1 MRIYLAVASF
11 SCALLITEVTLT
23 RIFSVTLMYHFA
35 FLVLSIALFGL
46 GSGAIV
52 HFVTDFFRRRAEF
65 YLGWIAL
72 LAAASLPLCLGV
84 VLRMPVSPYLWTWIN
99 VARLIGT
106 ICVCIVPF
114 FFCGLFLSLLYT
126 HRQELVSR
134 LYSWDVMGAA
144 LGAICSLFLMYW
156 IDALRVAWIAGC
168 LLLSTAILVTP
179 QRRRASLFAAVGGL
193 LLVFALGWT
202 GDWLRLHYVKGQ
214 AEPALEFSRWNAFS
228 RVSVL
233 DAGDRKIVQI
243 DADASTE
250 ILSGSRH
257 TAEAGEK
264 LLSSITGLVYRLR
277 SNGRAL
283 IMGSGGG
290 RDILTARLAGHS
302 TIGIEINPIIVRDLL
317 LDRYHDYSGKL
328 ISQPGVEVFVD
339 EARSFLERID
349 GQFDVIQGN
358 AVDTWAATSGGS
370 LTLSESYLYTVEAFE
385 LYFRRLREDGIL
397 TLGRWSFDPPQQT
410 LRLAALALEAMKRQ
424 GIPHAQDK
432 IFLISDP
439 SYTQGEGTPAV
450 IFIKKLPFSPQDLA
464 VLRAAASE
472 NGYHLLYDPARQE
485 ATPFYQLIQTDD
497 SRGFFEQYPLNVRPP
512 TDDQPFF
519 FTLNWA
525 DLWSVWNTPE
535 EVRKNNAGLF
545 MLLVTFVVLCVLTAV
560 CFLLPMV
567 ISSRKQLAR
576 PGNGLFFLSIGI
588 AFMMMETVLIQRSI
602 QFVGHP
608 SYAFPTVVCALL
620 LGCAWG
626 SWRSSRVGRDRMSK
640 VLSQSALVA
649 AGSVFIGVWVFPLW
663 LKIGFGWPLWIRF
676 FWLAIPIV
684 GLGTVLGRLL
694 PLGIKSIRR
703 EEVPWA
709 WALNGVGSVL
719 GTALAVLVAVQIGFS
734 GVFWCSIG
742 LYLLTASPVMR
753 PGLANFK
760 IQDTRY
766 KQAPNS
772 KQKMR

>member
-52 HFVTDFFRRRAEF
+52 HVVTDFFRRRAES
-65 YLGWIAL
+65 YLGWIAF

-84 VLRMPVSPYLWTWIN
+84 VLRFPVSPYLWTWSN
-99 VARLIGT
+99 VGRLIGT
-106 ICVCIVPF
+106 VCVCIIPF

-134 LYSWDVMGAA
+134 LYSWDVLGAA
-144 LGAICSLFLMYW
+144 LGASCSLFLIQW
-156 IDALRVAWIAGC
+156 IDAIRVTWIAGC
-168 LLLSTAILVTP
+168 FLLSTALLVAP
-179 QRRRASLFAAVGGL
+179 RRGRASLFAAVGGL
-193 LLVFALGWT
+193 LLVFALGWA
-202 GDWLRLHYVKGQ
+202 GDWLRLHYVKGRV
-214 AEPALEFSRWNAFS
+214 EPVLEFSKWNAFS
-228 RVSVL
+228 RVTVL

-250 ILSGSRH
+250 ILSGEGQ

-264 LLSSITGLVYRLR
+264 LLSAITGLVYRLR

-302 TIGIEINPIIVRDLL
+302 AVGVEINPIIVRDLL
-317 LDRYHDYSGKL
+317 RDRYYDYSGKL
-328 ISQPGVEVFVD
+328 ISRPGVEVFID

-410 LRLAALALEAMKRQ
+410 LRLVGLALEAMEQQ
-424 GIPHAQDK
+424 GIPHPQDK

-439 SYTQGEGTPAV
+439 SFTQGEGTPAV
-450 IFIKKLPFSPQDLA
+450 IFIKKLPFSQQELS
-464 VLRAAASE
+464 VLRTAASQK
-472 NGYHLLYDPARQE
+472 GYRLLYDPGRQE
-485 ATPFYQLIQTDD
+485 TTPFYQLIQADD
-497 SRGFFEQYPLNVRPP
+497 RQEFFEQYPLNVRPP

-519 FTLNWA
+519 FFTLNWS
-525 DLWSVWNTPE
+525 DLLSVWNTPE

-545 MLLVTFVVLCVLTAV
+545 ILLLTFVVLCVLTSV

-567 ISSRKQLAR
+567 VSKRKQSVRL
-576 PGNGLFFLSIGI
+576 GDGLFFLSIGI

-620 LGCAWG
+620 LGCACG
-626 SWRSSRVGRDRMSK
+626 SWRSSRVARDQISK
-640 VLSQSALVA
+640 LLSQSSLVA
-649 AGSVFIGVWVFPLW
+649 AGSVFIGIWVFPLW
-663 LKIGFGWPLWIRF
+663 LKVGFGWPLWIRF

-719 GTALAVLVAVQIGFS
+719 GTSLAVMVAVQIGFS

-742 LYLLTASPVMR
+742 LYLLTGSSLLR
-753 PGLANFK
+753 PGK
-760 IQDTRY
+760 RSST
-766 KQAPNS
+766 
-772 KQKMR
+772 

>member
-1 MRIYLAVASF
+1 MRIYLAVASV

-52 HFVTDFFRRRAEF
+52 HFVTDFFRRRAEAF
-65 YLGWIAL
+65 LGWIVL
-72 LAAASLPLCLGV
+72 LAAVSLPLCLDV
-84 VLRMPVSPYLWTWIN
+84 VLRLPVSPYLWTWIN

-106 ICVCIVPF
+106 VCVCIVPF
-114 FFCGLFLSLLYT
+114 FFCGLFLSLFYT

-134 LYSWDVMGAA
+134 LYSWDVLGAA
-144 LGAICSLFLMYW
+144 LGASCSLLLIQW
-156 IDALRVAWIAGC
+156 IDAIRVIWIAGC
-168 LLLSTAILVTP
+168 LLLAAALLIAP
-179 QRRRASLFAAVGGL
+179 RRRSASLFVSVGGI
-193 LLVFALGWT
+193 LLVFVLGWT

-214 AEPALEFSRWNAFS
+214 KEPVLEFSKWNAFS

-250 ILSGSRH
+250 ILSGDRH

-264 LLSSITGLVYRLR
+264 LLSAITGLVYRLR

-283 IMGSGGG
+283 IMGAGGG

-302 TIGIEINPIIVRDLL
+302 AVGVEINPIIVSDLL

-339 EARSFLERID
+339 EARSFLERTD

-385 LYFRRLREDGIL
+385 LYFHRLREDGIL

-410 LRLAALALEAMKRQ
+410 LRLAALAMEAMKRR
-424 GIPHAQDK
+424 GIPHPQDK

-439 SYTQGEGTPAV
+439 SFTQGEGTPAV
-450 IFIKKLPFSPQDLA
+450 IFVKKLPFSQQELA
-464 VLRAAASE
+464 LLRTAAAE
-472 NGYHLLYDPARQE
+472 NGYRSLYGPARQE
-485 ATPFYQLIQTDD
+485 TTPFYQLIQADD
-497 SRGFFEQYPLNVRPP
+497 SQNFFDEYPLNVRPP

-519 FTLNWA
+519 FFTLNWS
-525 DLWSVWNTPE
+525 DLWSVWKTPE
-535 EVRKNNAGLF
+535 EVRKSNAGLF
-545 MLLVTFVVLCVLTAV
+545 ILLVTFVVLCVLTSV

-567 ISSRKQLAR
+567 VSRQKRRVRL
-576 PGNGLFFLSIGI
+576 GDGLFFLSIGI
-588 AFMMMETVLIQRSI
+588 AFMMMETALIQRSI

-626 SWRSSRVGRDRMSK
+626 SWRSSRVSRDRISK
-640 VLSQSALVA
+640 VLSRSALLA
-649 AGSVFIGVWVFPLW
+649 AGCVFVGVWVFPLW
-663 LKIGFGWPLWIRF
+663 LEIGFGWSLWVRF
-676 FWLAIPIV
+676 LWLAIPV
-684 GLGTVLGRLL
+684 LGLGTVLGRLL

-703 EEVPWA
+703 DEVPWA

-719 GTALAVLVAVQIGFS
+719 GTVVAVLIAIQMGFS
-734 GVFWCSIG
+734 AVFWCSIG
-742 LYLLTASPVMR
+742 LYLLTGSSLR
-753 PGLANFK
+753 PGISNSK

-766 KQAPNS
+766 H
-772 KQKMR
+772 

>member
-1 MRIYLAVASF
+1 MRIYVAVALF

-84 VLRMPVSPYLWTWIN
+84 VLRLPVSPYLWTWIN
-99 VARLIGT
+99 VGRLIGT

-134 LYSWDVMGAA
+134 IYSWDVMGAA
-144 LGAICSLFLMYW
+144 LGAACSLFLMQW
-156 IDALRVAWIAGC
+156 IDAIKVAWIAGC
-168 LLLSTAILVTP
+168 LLLLTALLVAP
-179 QRRRASLFAAVGGL
+179 QRRRAPLFAAVVGL
-193 LLVFALGWT
+193 LLVFTLGWT
-202 GDWLRLHYVKGQ
+202 GDWLRLHYVKGR
-214 AEPALEFSRWNAFS
+214 AEPVLEFSRWNAFS

-250 ILSGSRH
+250 ILSGDLH
-257 TAEAGEK
+257 TDEAGEK
-264 LLSSITGLVYRLR
+264 LLSAITGLVYRLR
-277 SNGRAL
+277 SNGRVL

-290 RDILTARLAGHS
+290 RDLLTARLAGHS
-302 TIGIEINPIIVRDLL
+302 TVGVEINPIIVRDLL
-317 LDRYHDYSGKL
+317 LDRYHEYSGRL
-328 ISQPGVEVFVD
+328 IGQPGIEVFVD

-349 GQFDVIQGN
+349 EQFDVIQGN

-424 GIPHAQDK
+424 GIPHPRDK

-439 SYTQGEGTPAV
+439 SYSQGEGTPAV
-450 IFIKKLPFSPQDLA
+450 IYIKKLPFSPQELA
-464 VLRAAASE
+464 VLRTAASE
-472 NGYHLLYDPARQE
+472 NGYHLLYDPGLQE
-485 ATPFYQLIQTDD
+485 ATPFYQLIQADD
-497 SRGFFEQYPLNVRPP
+497 SADFFERYPLNVRPP
-512 TDDQPFF
+512 TDDQPFFF

-545 MLLVTFVVLCVLTAV
+545 MLLLTFVVLCALTLF
-560 CFLLPMV
+560 CFLLPMLV
-567 ISSRKQLAR
+567 SSRNQRVR
-576 PGNGLFFLSIGI
+576 PREGLFFLSIGI

-626 SWRSSRVGRDRMSK
+626 SWRSSRVPTERMSK
-640 VLSQSALVA
+640 VLSQFALLA

-663 LKIGFGWPLWIRF
+663 LKIGFGWTLWIRF
-676 FWLAIPIV
+676 LWLAVPIV

-694 PLGIKSIRR
+694 PLGIRSIRR

-719 GTALAVLVAVQIGFS
+719 GTTLAVLVAVQIGFS
-734 GVFWCSIG
+734 GVFWCSIV
-742 LYLLTASPVMR
+742 LYLLTGSSLLR
-753 PGLANFK
+753 PGTSNSK

-766 KQAPNS
+766 KQVPNS
-772 KQKMR
+772 KH

>member
-1 MRIYLAVASF
+1 VRIYLAVASF

-52 HFVTDFFRRRAEF
+52 HFVTDFFRRRAES
-65 YLGWIAL
+65 YLGWIAF

-84 VLRMPVSPYLWTWIN
+84 VLRLPVSPYLWTWTN
-99 VARLIGT
+99 VGRLIGT
-106 ICVCIVPF
+106 VCVCIIPF

-134 LYSWDVMGAA
+134 LYSWDVLGAA
-144 LGAICSLFLMYW
+144 LGASCSLFLIQW
-156 IDALRVAWIAGC
+156 IDAIRVTWIAGC
-168 LLLSTAILVTP
+168 FLLSTALLVAP
-179 QRRRASLFAAVGGL
+179 RRGRASLFAAVGGL
-193 LLVFALGWT
+193 LLVFALGWA
-202 GDWLRLHYVKGQ
+202 GDWLRLHYVKGRV
-214 AEPALEFSRWNAFS
+214 EPVLEFSKWNAFS
-228 RVSVL
+228 RVTVL

-250 ILSGSRH
+250 ILSGEGQ

-264 LLSSITGLVYRLR
+264 LLSAITGLVYRLR

-302 TIGIEINPIIVRDLL
+302 AVGVEINPIIVRDLL
-317 LDRYHDYSGKL
+317 RDRYYDYSGKL
-328 ISQPGVEVFVD
+328 ISRPGVEVFID

-410 LRLAALALEAMKRQ
+410 LRLVGLALEAMEQQ
-424 GIPHAQDK
+424 GIPHPQDK

-439 SYTQGEGTPAV
+439 SFTQGEGTPAV
-450 IFIKKLPFSPQDLA
+450 IFIKKLPFSQRELS
-464 VLRAAASE
+464 VLRTAASQK
-472 NGYHLLYDPARQE
+472 GYRLLYDPGRQE
-485 ATPFYQLIQTDD
+485 TTPFYQLIQADD
-497 SRGFFEQYPLNVRPP
+497 RQEFFEQYPLNVRPP

-519 FTLNWA
+519 FFTLNWS
-525 DLWSVWNTPE
+525 DLLSVWNTPE

-545 MLLVTFVVLCVLTAV
+545 ILLVTFVVLCVLTSV

-567 ISSRKQLAR
+567 VSKRKQSVRL
-576 PGNGLFFLSIGI
+576 GDGLFFLSIGI

-620 LGCAWG
+620 LGCACG
-626 SWRSSRVGRDRMSK
+626 SWRSSRVARDRISK
-640 VLSQSALVA
+640 LLSQSSLVA
-649 AGSVFIGVWVFPLW
+649 AGSVFIGIWVFPLW
-663 LKIGFGWPLWIRF
+663 LKVGFGWPLWIRF

-719 GTALAVLVAVQIGFS
+719 GTSLAVMVAVQIGFS

-742 LYLLTASPVMR
+742 LYLLTGSSLLR
-753 PGLANFK
+753 PGK
-760 IQDTRY
+760 
-766 KQAPNS
+766 
-772 KQKMR
+772 

>member
-52 HFVTDFFRRRAEF
+52 HVVTDFFRRRAES
-65 YLGWIAL
+65 YLGWIAF

-84 VLRMPVSPYLWTWIN
+84 VLRFPVSPYLWTWSN
-99 VARLIGT
+99 VGRLIGT
-106 ICVCIVPF
+106 VCVCIIPF

-134 LYSWDVMGAA
+134 LYSWDVLGAA
-144 LGAICSLFLMYW
+144 LGASCSLFLIQW
-156 IDALRVAWIAGC
+156 IDAIRVTWIAGC
-168 LLLSTAILVTP
+168 FLLSTALLVAP
-179 QRRRASLFAAVGGL
+179 RRGRASLFAAVGGL
-193 LLVFALGWT
+193 LLVFALGWA
-202 GDWLRLHYVKGQ
+202 GDWLRLHYVKGRV
-214 AEPALEFSRWNAFS
+214 EPVLEFSKWNAFS
-228 RVSVL
+228 RVTVL

-250 ILSGSRH
+250 ILSGEGQ

-264 LLSSITGLVYRLR
+264 LLSAITGLVYRLR

-302 TIGIEINPIIVRDLL
+302 AVGVEINPIIVRDLL
-317 LDRYHDYSGKL
+317 RDRYYDYSGKL
-328 ISQPGVEVFVD
+328 ISRPGVEVFID

-410 LRLAALALEAMKRQ
+410 LRLVGLALEAMEQQ
-424 GIPHAQDK
+424 GIPHPQDK

-439 SYTQGEGTPAV
+439 SFTQGEGTPAV
-450 IFIKKLPFSPQDLA
+450 IFIKKLPFSQQELS
-464 VLRAAASE
+464 VLRTAASQK
-472 NGYHLLYDPARQE
+472 GYRLLYDPGRQE
-485 ATPFYQLIQTDD
+485 TTPFYQLIQADD
-497 SRGFFEQYPLNVRPP
+497 RQEFFEQYPLNVRPP

-519 FTLNWA
+519 FFTLNWS
-525 DLWSVWNTPE
+525 DLLSVWNTPE

-545 MLLVTFVVLCVLTAV
+545 ILLLTFVVLCVLTSV

-567 ISSRKQLAR
+567 VSKRKQSVRL
-576 PGNGLFFLSIGI
+576 GDGLFFLSIGI

-620 LGCAWG
+620 LGCACG
-626 SWRSSRVGRDRMSK
+626 SWRSSRVARDQISK
-640 VLSQSALVA
+640 LLSQSSLVA
-649 AGSVFIGVWVFPLW
+649 AGSVFIGIWVFPLW
-663 LKIGFGWPLWIRF
+663 LKVGFGWPWWIRF

-719 GTALAVLVAVQIGFS
+719 GTSLAVMVAVQIGFS

-742 LYLLTASPVMR
+742 LYLLTGSSLLR
-753 PGLANFK
+753 PGK
-760 IQDTRY
+760 RSST
-766 KQAPNS
+766 
-772 KQKMR
+772 

>member
-52 HFVTDFFRRRAEF
+52 HFVTDFFRRRAES
-65 YLGWIAL
+65 YLGWIAF

-84 VLRMPVSPYLWTWIN
+84 VLRLPVSPYLWTWTN
-99 VARLIGT
+99 VGRLICT
-106 ICVCIVPF
+106 VCVCIIPF

-134 LYSWDVMGAA
+134 LYSWDVLGAA
-144 LGAICSLFLMYW
+144 LGASCSLFLIQW
-156 IDALRVAWIAGC
+156 IDPIRVTWIAGC
-168 LLLSTAILVTP
+168 FLLSTALLVAP
-179 QRRRASLFAAVGGL
+179 RRGRASLFAAVGGL
-193 LLVFALGWT
+193 LLVFALGWA
-202 GDWLRLHYVKGQ
+202 GDWLRLHYVKGRV
-214 AEPALEFSRWNAFS
+214 EPVLEFSKWNAFS
-228 RVSVL
+228 RVTVL

-250 ILSGSRH
+250 ILSGEGQ

-264 LLSSITGLVYRLR
+264 LLSAITGLVYRLR

-302 TIGIEINPIIVRDLL
+302 AVGVEINPIIVRDLL
-317 LDRYHDYSGKL
+317 RDRYYDYSGKL
-328 ISQPGVEVFVD
+328 ISRPGVEVFID

-410 LRLAALALEAMKRQ
+410 LRLVGLALEAMEQQ
-424 GIPHAQDK
+424 GIPHPQDK

-439 SYTQGEGTPAV
+439 SFTQGEGTPAV
-450 IFIKKLPFSPQDLA
+450 IFIKKLPFSQQELS
-464 VLRAAASE
+464 VLRTAASQK
-472 NGYHLLYDPARQE
+472 GYRLLYDPGRQE
-485 ATPFYQLIQTDD
+485 TTPFYQLIQADD
-497 SRGFFEQYPLNVRPP
+497 RQEFFEQYPLNVRPP

-519 FTLNWA
+519 FFTLNWS
-525 DLWSVWNTPE
+525 DLLSVWNTPE

-545 MLLVTFVVLCVLTAV
+545 ILLVTFVVLCVLTSV

-567 ISSRKQLAR
+567 VSKRKQSVRL
-576 PGNGLFFLSIGI
+576 GDGLFFLSIGI

-620 LGCAWG
+620 LGCACG
-626 SWRSSRVGRDRMSK
+626 SWRSSRVARDRISK
-640 VLSQSALVA
+640 LLSQSSLVA
-649 AGSVFIGVWVFPLW
+649 AGSVFIGIWVFPLW
-663 LKIGFGWPLWIRF
+663 LKVGFGWPLWIRF

-719 GTALAVLVAVQIGFS
+719 GTSLAVMVAVQIGFS

-742 LYLLTASPVMR
+742 LYLLTGSSLLR
-753 PGLANFK
+753 PGNRSS
-760 IQDTRY
+760 T
-766 KQAPNS
+766 
-772 KQKMR
+772 

>member
-1 MRIYLAVASF
+1 
-11 SCALLITEVTLT
+11 
-23 RIFSVTLMYHFA
+23 MYHFA

-52 HFVTDFFRRRAEF
+52 HFVTDFFRRRAES

-84 VLRMPVSPYLWTWIN
+84 ALRLPVSPYLWTWIN

-106 ICVCIVPF
+106 VCVCVIPF
-114 FFCGLFLSLLYT
+114 FFCGMFLSLLYT
-126 HRQELVSR
+126 HRQEMVSR
-134 LYSWDVMGAA
+134 LYCWDVLGAA
-144 LGAICSLFLMYW
+144 LGASCSLFLIQW
-156 IDALRVAWIAGC
+156 IDAIRVTWIAGC
-168 LLLSTAILVTP
+168 LLLPTALLMAP
-179 QRRRASLFAAVGGL
+179 RRRRASLFAVAGGL
-193 LLVFALGWT
+193 LLAFALGWT
-202 GDWLRLHYVKGQ
+202 GEWLHLHYVKGQ
-214 AEPALEFSRWNAFS
+214 AEPVLEFSKWNAFS

-250 ILSGSRH
+250 VLSGDRH
-257 TAEAGEK
+257 TAEAGEM
-264 LLSSITGLVYRLR
+264 LLSAITGLVYRLR
-277 SNGRAL
+277 SSGSAL
-283 IMGSGGG
+283 IMGAGGG

-302 TIGIEINPIIVRDLL
+302 VVGVEINPIIVRDLL

-328 ISQPGVEVFVD
+328 ISQPGVEVVVD
-339 EARSFLERID
+339 EARSFLERFD

-424 GIPHAQDK
+424 GIPRPQDK

-439 SYTQGEGTPAV
+439 SYAQGEGTPAV
-450 IFIKKLPFSPQDLA
+450 IFVKKLPFSPQELT
-464 VLRAAASE
+464 VLRTAASE

-485 ATPFYQLIQTDD
+485 ATPFYELIQADD
-497 SRGFFEQYPLNVRPP
+497 SQGFFEQYPLNVRPP

-519 FTLNWA
+519 FFTLNWV

-545 MLLVTFVVLCVLTAV
+545 MLLVTFVVLCVLTTV
-560 CFLLPMV
+560 CFLLPMAV
-567 ISSRKQLAR
+567 SRRKQRVRL
-576 PGNGLFFLSIGI
+576 GDGLFFLLIGI
-588 AFMMMETVLIQRSI
+588 SFMMMETVLIQRSI
-602 QFVGHP
+602 EFVGHP
-608 SYAFPTVVCALL
+608 SYAFPIVVCALL

-626 SWRSSRVGRDRMSK
+626 SWRSSRVSRDRMSK
-640 VLSQSALVA
+640 VVSQSALLA
-649 AGSVFIGVWVFPLW
+649 AGCVFVGVWVFPLW
-663 LKIGFGWPLWIRF
+663 LKIGFGWSLWIRF

-719 GTALAVLVAVQIGFS
+719 GTALAVLVAVQMGFS

-742 LYLLTASPVMR
+742 LYLLTGSSLLR
-753 PGLANFK
+753 PGIEKSK
-760 IQDTRY
+760 IQDRY
-766 KQAPNS
+766 LPGIS
-772 KQKMR
+772 RGLIG

>member
-1 MRIYLAVASF
+1 MQ
-11 SCALLITEVTLT
+11 
-23 RIFSVTLMYHFA
+23 
-35 FLVLSIALFGL
+35 
-46 GSGAIV
+46 
-52 HFVTDFFRRRAEF
+52 
-65 YLGWIAL
+65 
-72 LAAASLPLCLGV
+72 
-84 VLRMPVSPYLWTWIN
+84 LW
-99 VARLIGT
+99 
-106 ICVCIVPF
+106 
-114 FFCGLFLSLLYT
+114 
-126 HRQELVSR
+126 
-134 LYSWDVMGAA
+134 
-144 LGAICSLFLMYW
+144 
-156 IDALRVAWIAGC
+156 
-168 LLLSTAILVTP
+168 
-179 QRRRASLFAAVGGL
+179 GGL

-202 GDWLRLHYVKGQ
+202 GDWLRLHYVKGRE
-214 AEPALEFSRWNAFS
+214 EPVLEFSRWNAFS

-250 ILSGSRH
+250 ILSGDLH
-257 TAEAGEK
+257 TAEEGEK
-264 LLSSITGLVYRLR
+264 LLSAITGLVYRLK
-277 SNGRAL
+277 SDGRAL
-283 IMGSGGG
+283 IMGAGGG
-290 RDILTARLAGHS
+290 RDVLTARLAGHS
-302 TIGIEINPIIVRDLL
+302 TVGVEINPIIVRDLL
-317 LDRYHDYSGKL
+317 LDRYYDYSGKL
-328 ISQPGVEVFVD
+328 MSQPGVEIFVD

-349 GQFDVIQGN
+349 GRFDVIQGN

-424 GIPHAQDK
+424 GIPHPQDK

-439 SYTQGEGTPAV
+439 SYAQGEGTPAV
-450 IFIKKLPFSPQDLA
+450 IFIKKLPFSQQELA
-464 VLRAAASE
+464 ALRTAASE
-472 NGYHLLYDPARQE
+472 NGYHLLYDPLRQE
-485 ATPFYQLIQTDD
+485 KTPFYQLIQADD
-497 SRGFFEQYPLNVRPP
+497 RREFFEKYPLNVRPP
-512 TDDQPFF
+512 TDDQPFFF

-545 MLLVTFVVLCVLTAV
+545 MLLLTFVVLCVLSAL
-560 CFLLPMV
+560 CFLLPLV
-567 ISSRKQLAR
+567 VSSNKRRVRL
-576 PGNGLFFLSIGI
+576 GDGLFFLSIGI

-626 SWRSSRVGRDRMSK
+626 SWRSGRVGRDRMSS
-640 VLSQSALVA
+640 VLGRSALLA
-649 AGSVFIGVWVFPLW
+649 AGCIFLGVWVFPLW

-694 PLGIKSIRR
+694 PLGLKSIRR

-719 GTALAVLVAVQIGFS
+719 GTALAVLIAVQIGFS
-734 GVFWCSIG
+734 GVFWCSIA
-742 LYLLTASPVMR
+742 LYLLTGSSLMR
-753 PGLANFK
+753 PGIGSFK
-760 IQDTRY
+760 IQDTR
-766 KQAPNS
+766 
-772 KQKMR
+772 

>member
-1 MRIYLAVASF
+1 VRIYLAVASF

-52 HFVTDFFRRRAEF
+52 HVVTDFFRRRAES
-65 YLGWIAL
+65 YLGWIAF

-84 VLRMPVSPYLWTWIN
+84 VLRFPVSPYLWTWSN
-99 VARLIGT
+99 VGRLIGT
-106 ICVCIVPF
+106 VCVCIIPF

-134 LYSWDVMGAA
+134 LYSWDVLGAA
-144 LGAICSLFLMYW
+144 LGASCSLFLIQW
-156 IDALRVAWIAGC
+156 IDAIRVTWIAGC
-168 LLLSTAILVTP
+168 FLLSTALLVAP
-179 QRRRASLFAAVGGL
+179 RRGRASLFAAVGGL
-193 LLVFALGWT
+193 LLVFALGWA
-202 GDWLRLHYVKGQ
+202 GDWLRLHYVKGRV
-214 AEPALEFSRWNAFS
+214 EPVLEFSKWNAFS
-228 RVSVL
+228 RVTVL

-250 ILSGSRH
+250 ILSGEGQ

-264 LLSSITGLVYRLR
+264 LLSAITGLVYRLR

-302 TIGIEINPIIVRDLL
+302 AVGVEINPIIVRDLL
-317 LDRYHDYSGKL
+317 RDRYYDYSGKL
-328 ISQPGVEVFVD
+328 ISRPGVEVFID

-410 LRLAALALEAMKRQ
+410 LRLVGLALEAMEQQ
-424 GIPHAQDK
+424 GIPHPQDK

-439 SYTQGEGTPAV
+439 SFTQGEGTPAV
-450 IFIKKLPFSPQDLA
+450 IFIKKLPFSQQELS
-464 VLRAAASE
+464 VLRTAASQK
-472 NGYHLLYDPARQE
+472 GYRLLYDPGRQE
-485 ATPFYQLIQTDD
+485 TTPFYQLIQADD
-497 SRGFFEQYPLNVRPP
+497 RQEFFEQYPLNVRPP

-519 FTLNWA
+519 FFTLNWS
-525 DLWSVWNTPE
+525 DLLSVWNTPE

-545 MLLVTFVVLCVLTAV
+545 ILLLTFVVLCVLTSV

-567 ISSRKQLAR
+567 VSKRKQSVRL
-576 PGNGLFFLSIGI
+576 GDGLFFLSIGI

-620 LGCAWG
+620 LGCACG
-626 SWRSSRVGRDRMSK
+626 SWRSSRVARDQISK
-640 VLSQSALVA
+640 LLSQSSLVA
-649 AGSVFIGVWVFPLW
+649 AGSVFIGIWVFPLW
-663 LKIGFGWPLWIRF
+663 LKVGFGWPLWIRF

-719 GTALAVLVAVQIGFS
+719 GTSLAVMVAVQIGFS

-742 LYLLTASPVMR
+742 LYLLTGSSLLR
-753 PGLANFK
+753 PGK
-760 IQDTRY
+760 RSST
-766 KQAPNS
+766 
-772 KQKMR
+772 